1 MIDLAD
7 VLRILVALAFAAA
20 GAAKLVLPPAAV
32 ARLGMA
38 VVAELPRRAAVAIGV
53 LELLG
58 AAGLVL
64 PVALDVAPWLSRGAA
79 LGLAALMAGAAW
91 TQLQRRRAAGA
102 ALALTLLA
110 VTLALAG
117 TPVGPPP
124 TPTGGPPAP

>member
-1 MIDLAD
+1 MIELAD
-7 VLRILVALAFAAA
+7 VLRILAALAFVAA
-20 GAAKLVLPPAAV
+20 GAAKLALPPAGV

-38 VVAELPRRAAVAIGV
+38 VVAELPRRTRVAIGL
-53 LELLG
+53 LEVLG

-64 PVALDVAPWLSRGAA
+64 PVALDVAPWLSRLAA
-79 LGLAALMAGAAW
+79 AGLAALMAGAAW
-91 TQLQRRRAAGA
+91 MQLQRRRAGGA
-102 ALALTLLA
+102 AIALGLLA

>member
-7 VLRILVALAFAAA
+7 VLRILVALAFVAA
-20 GAAKLVLPPAAV
+20 GAAKLVLPPATV

-38 VVAELPRRAAVAIGV
+38 VVAELPRRAAVAIGL

-64 PVALDVAPWLSRGAA
+64 PVALDVAPWLSRVAA

-102 ALALTLLA
+102 AIALTLLA

-117 TPVGPPP
+117 TPIGPPP